1 MTKKREEFIFLIKD
15 EPNFSVKFLVHKN
28 KLLIVSTDLFHENI
42 LLLTFTPFL
51 RTKNVLV
58 WS

>member
-28 KLLIVSTDLFHENI
+28 KLLIVSTDLFNENI